1 MRAPYIKNDRPYVK
15 KWWAGF
21 FYIFVETATPN
32 ERQKSIFKTT
42 TDFFL
47 FVVVP
52 KNNLGWLILKKNFVL
67 IEFWCHNKNR
77 YICVNNNNNKGGG
90 GLQMKKF
97 KTSENEQSHGSF
109 FLRVGGLGETQF
121 ATAGYSLL

>member
-1 MRAPYIKNDRPYVK
+1 MIGPTLRNDGLV
-15 KWWAGF
+15 F

-52 KNNLGWLILKKNFVL
+52 KNNLG
-67 IEFWCHNKNR
+67 
-77 YICVNNNNNKGGG
+77 
-90 GLQMKKF
+90 
-97 KTSENEQSHGSF
+97 
-109 FLRVGGLGETQF
+109 
-121 ATAGYSLL
+121 